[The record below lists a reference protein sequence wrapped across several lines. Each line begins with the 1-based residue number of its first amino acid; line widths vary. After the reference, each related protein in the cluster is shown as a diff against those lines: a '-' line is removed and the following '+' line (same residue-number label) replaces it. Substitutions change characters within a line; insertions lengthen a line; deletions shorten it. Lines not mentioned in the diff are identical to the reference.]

1 MAAIFLIA
9 VLCAYLA
16 WDILSH
22 RDALLNATSLPVP
35 TTEILSADTLASDSV
50 VPAEQDTVALDVTD
64 IPVTSPVPTPEPENA
79 CYVVVGA
86 FADTLN
92 VRRMES
98 RLAEM
103 GYAFERLPGRTIIR
117 VAIRS
122 SCDPVALQNV
132 LDDARARISDQA
144 WIY

>member
-1 MAAIFLIA
+1 
-9 VLCAYLA
+9 
-16 WDILSH
+16 
-22 RDALLNATSLPVP
+22 
-35 TTEILSADTLASDSV
+35 
-50 VPAEQDTVALDVTD
+50 
-64 IPVTSPVPTPEPENA
+64 VTSPAPTAEPEKA

-92 VRRMES
+92 VERMES

-103 GYAFERLPGRTIIR
+103 GYAFERLPGRSIIR